1 MSASLELEMFHFPEE
16 AFYAEMVI
24 AVRIATEQPTLLITF
39 SLNLVAAET
48 HGRT

>member
-1 MSASLELEMFHFPEE
+1 MSVSLEPEMFHSQEE
-16 AFYAEMVI
+16 AFYAEMVT